1 MRKTALFLSLLL
13 TIPLCSTLPQRTA
26 PNTSM
31 LSYKI
36 YTIAISSRKYDCK
49 ITIQN
54 INTKQEYTTDH
65 ILTSDGF
72 AFISNIPPGDYRIS
86 KVEIPLS
93 DEYLVRKSPVLSNVF
108 TISKSVIC
116 YLGSY
121 TLEVPFY
128 KLREDLTIIPETV
141 ENEKNDIDRL
151 KNYLVG
157 EERNWENLDIRKVD
171 DIVLNFNPQGNDI

>member
-1 MRKTALFLSLLL
+1 MVA
-13 TIPLCSTLPQRTA
+13 
-26 PNTSM
+26 
-31 LSYKI
+31 YKI
-36 YTIAISSRKYDCK
+36 YTIAISSRKFECK

-54 INTKQEYTTDH
+54 INTNQEYTTDH
-65 ILTSDGF
+65 ILTSNGF

-93 DEYLVRKSPVLSNVF
+93 DEYLIRESPVLSNVF
-108 TISKSVIC
+108 TISKSAIY

-128 KLREDLTIIPETV
+128 KLSEDLTIIPEIA

-151 KNYLVG
+151 KSYLIG
-157 EERNWENLDIRKVD
+157 EEKNWENLDIRKVEG
-171 DIVLNFNPQGNDI
+171 IVLNFNPPRK